1 MILAAFIFIG
11 VCMVIFYLRIP
22 KRQTHNNI
30 DDFNEQQEIEGRIS
44 KRRMSIQE
52 YRPVSNFDA
61 YKILSVALVLGA
73 LSFAGYYVYNNYF
86 VECTDERALKV
97 SFEKLLEV
105 CTKEIKA
112 NWDAYNKL
120 EDQQT
125 ILANKNDLMRKVRDE
140 RASKLNTIIQ
150 EDEVAFPQ
158 AEE

>member
-1 MILAAFIFIG
+1 M
-11 VCMVIFYLRIP
+11 P
-22 KRQTHNNI
+22 KRQTYSNL
-30 DDFNEQQEIEGRIS
+30 DDLNEQQEIESRIS
-44 KRRMSIQE
+44 KRRAPAQE
-52 YRPVSNFDA
+52 YRQVSTFDT
-61 YKILSVALVLGA
+61 YKILSVILILGA
-73 LSFAGYYVYNNYF
+73 ISFAWHYVYNNYF

-105 CTKEIKA
+105 CTKEIKI

-140 RASKLNTIIQ
+140 RASKLNMIIQ
-150 EDEVAFPQ
+150 EDEVAFPV